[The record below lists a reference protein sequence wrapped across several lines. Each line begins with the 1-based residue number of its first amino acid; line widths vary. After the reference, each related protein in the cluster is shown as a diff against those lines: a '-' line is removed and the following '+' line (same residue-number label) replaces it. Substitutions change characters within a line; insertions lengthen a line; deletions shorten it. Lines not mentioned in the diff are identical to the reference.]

1 MTSIPIP
8 SPGIT
13 AMRLLGRSAEVEVF
27 TEISAREKSLSSMLD
42 AQGAWRWRI
51 DLAAPLFLARR
62 LECAFGLGYRD
73 QRWIKLHERLVDGAI
88 HGMAGLAIRVRRH
101 RLGAG
106 PPSGQIKK
114 HPLCCREMGHNL

>member
-73 QRWIKLHERLVDGAI
+73 QSWIKLHERLVDGAI
-88 HGMAGLAIRVRRH
+88 HGMAGLAIRC
-101 RLGAG
+101 
-106 PPSGQIKK
+106 PPQPHGRAPRTSHLKRM
-114 HPLCCREMGHNL
+114 PPM